1 MNDFDIGPSTI
12 SRVEVDEEPP
22 GSLCQSYSFHS
33 PLPVQQRLW
42 PLTLPEPPRREVSAA
57 EIVVRPSR
65 GSPRAR
71 AFRKAFY
78 RDVTDKQWN
87 DWRWHA
93 RNRIR
98 TREQIEKMLDLSV
111 DEREGLDRAGASLP
125 GGTEGLPVATTPYY
139 MSLVSA
145 DDPQQP
151 LRRTIIPTASEF
163 THTRGE
169 SADPLGEDHQSATPG
184 MVHRYPDRVL
194 LLALDF
200 CSSYCRYCTRSR
212 VVGQG
217 DIVPN
222 EARLK
227 QAFEYLRSHKEVRD
241 VLISGGDPLFMSDDK
256 LDWILTNLRSI
267 PHLEFVRIGTKMPAV
282 LPQRITRELCRMLR
296 KHHPLWMSLHFTHPD
311 ECTPESYQ
319 ACARLAD
326 AGIPLGSQTVLLRGI
341 NDNVPTMKSLMHHML
356 KMRVRPYY
364 LYQCDPIT
372 GSAHFRTPVSKGL
385 EIIEGLRG
393 HTTGYAVPT
402 FVIDAPG
409 GGGKIPLLPNYVV
422 GRDGDDLVLRNFEG
436 RTYRYPDPE
445 DPPPCASA

>member
-22 GSLCQSYSFHS
+22 GSPCQSHSCHS

-42 PLTLPEPPRREVSAA
+42 PLTLPEPPRREILRSPQ
-57 EIVVRPSR
+57 ICRPSF
-65 GSPRAR
+65 PRVTAR
-71 AFRKAFY
+71 QGFSQGLLPRRDRQAVERLAMACPQLASGPASNSRKCSNCP
-78 RDVTDKQWN
+78 T
-87 DWRWHA
+87 
-93 RNRIR
+93 
-98 TREQIEKMLDLSV
+98 
-111 DEREGLDRAGASLP
+111 DEREGLDRAG
-125 GGTEGLPVATTPYY
+125 EILPVATTPYY
-139 MSLVSA
+139 MSLISA

-163 THTRGE
+163 TQTRGE
-169 SADPLGEDHQSATPG
+169 SADPLGEDHDSATPG

-227 QAFEYLRSHKEVRD
+227 QAFEYLRNHKEVRD

-296 KHHPLWMSLHFTHPD
+296 KHHPLWMSLHFAHPD

-319 ACARLAD
+319 ACAASGRRGHPPGLAD
-326 AGIPLGSQTVLLRGI
+326 RVAAGHQRQRADHEVADAPHAQNAGPAVL
-341 NDNVPTMKSLMHHML
+341 SLP
-356 KMRVRPYY
+356 VRPDHR
-364 LYQCDPIT
+364 LRPFPHP
-372 GSAHFRTPVSKGL
+372 GV
-385 EIIEGLRG
+385 EGAGDHRG
-393 HTTGYAVPT
+393 PS
-402 FVIDAPG
+402 
-409 GGGKIPLLPNYVV
+409 
-422 GRDGDDLVLRNFEG
+422 
-436 RTYRYPDPE
+436 RTYDRLCRADVR
-445 DPPPCASA
+445 DRRSRAAAARSPCCPTTSSAATAKTCCCGISKARPIDIPTPRAL

>member
-22 GSLCQSYSFHS
+22 GSPCQSHTCHS
-33 PLPVQQRLW
+33 PFPVQQRLW
-42 PLTLPEPPRREVSAA
+42 PLNLPEPSRREFAA
-57 EIVVRPSR
+57 PAIVVRPSR
-65 GSPRAR
+65 GSSRAR

-87 DWRWHA
+87 DWRWQA
-93 RNRIR
+93 RSRIR
-98 TREQIEKMLDLSV
+98 TREQLDKMLELSA
-111 DEREGLDRAGASLP
+111 DEREGLERAG
-125 GGTEGLPVATTPYY
+125 EILPVATTPYY
-139 MSLVSA
+139 MSLISP

-163 THTRGE
+163 TQTRGE
-169 SADPLGEDHQSATPG
+169 SADPLGEDHDSATPG

-222 EARLK
+222 EARLT
-227 QAFEYLRSHKEVRD
+227 QAFEYLRSHTEVRD

-267 PHLEFVRIGTKMPAV
+267 PHIEFVRIGTKMPAV

-296 KHHPLWMSLHFTHPD
+296 KHHPLWMSLHFAHPD

-319 ACARLAD
+319 ACGASGRRGHSPGLAD
-326 AGIPLGSQTVLLRGI
+326 RVAPGHQRQPPHDEVVDAPHAQNAGAAIL
-341 NDNVPTMKSLMHHML
+341 SLP
-356 KMRVRPYY
+356 VRP
-364 LYQCDPIT
+364 D
-372 GSAHFRTPVSKGL
+372 HR
-385 EIIEGLRG
+385 LR
-393 HTTGYAVPT
+393 
-402 FVIDAPG
+402 
-409 GGGKIPLLPNYVV
+409 PL
-422 GRDGDDLVLRNFEG
+422 
-436 RTYRYPDPE
+436 PDPRF
-445 DPPPCASA
+445 

>member
-22 GSLCQSYSFHS
+22 GSPCQSHSCHS

-42 PLTLPEPPRREVSAA
+42 PLTLPEPPPTSLRLRCPEIPAP

-93 RNRIR
+93 RSRIR
-98 TREQIEKMLDLSV
+98 TREQLEKMLELSE
-111 DEREGLDRAGASLP
+111 DEREGLDRAG
-125 GGTEGLPVATTPYY
+125 EILPVATTPYY
-139 MSLVSA
+139 MSLISA

-163 THTRGE
+163 TQTRGE
-169 SADPLGEDHQSATPG
+169 SADPLGEDHDSATPG

-227 QAFEYLRSHKEVRD
+227 QAFEYLRNHKEVRD

-296 KHHPLWMSLHFTHPD
+296 KHHPLWMSLHFAHPD

-422 GRDGDDLVLRNFEG
+422 GRDGEDLVLRNFEG
-436 RTYRYPDPE
+436 KTYRYPDPE
-445 DPPPCASA
+445 GV